1 MNLTQKTMK
10 AGVWQLISI
19 VVKVAIQLCVIAI
32 LARHILPEEFGLI
45 ALANM
50 VLVFVEMFAEAG
62 IGPAIIQKKD
72 LRGEHIRAGFM
83 LAVTLGILF
92 VTVLWLIAPLL
103 AMYFKSE
110 ALADIIRWLGL
121 SVFII
126 KFGIIS
132 RSLIERD
139 MHFHTLMWIDV
150 GSYIFGYATVGITMA
165 IMGYGVWAIV
175 AAKLAQCCLQTIGL
189 FALRPHSIKP
199 VFSTSAYKR
208 IAVYGGGLTLARFF
222 GSIASQGDIFVVG
235 RFCGISLLG
244 FYERAVSVMVIPGQ
258 YMGYLLDKILFPA
271 MSQIQDQ
278 SKRLENAYLMAIGL
292 VNLILF
298 PLSVLMF
305 VAAPEIILVLLGP
318 GWEQAVLP
326 LQILLVT
333 LNLRISVNLSD
344 TLVRAMGAVYASAKR
359 KAIFAFIMI
368 FGSWIGHYWGIIGVA
383 IAVNVA
389 VIINC
394 ALMTQLSIKLVKGDV
409 RNYFSGFKHSYMIG
423 GILFLFSSLFA
434 GFLRLHTDSAV
445 VILFA
450 TIICSSIFLIVTI
463 LLFPKILGKPGQWLV
478 RQVLEISPWKPSLS
492 RHLTALRKTKKNE
505 LFF

>member
-10 AGVWQLISI
+10 AGVWQLISM

-83 LAVTLGILF
+83 LAVTLGFLF

-110 ALADIIRWLGL
+110 ALVDIIRWLGL

-150 GSYIFGYATVGITMA
+150 GSYVFGYATVGITMA
-165 IMGYGVWAIV
+165 IMGYGVWSIV
-175 AAKLAQCCLQTIGL
+175 AAKLTQCCLQSIGL
-189 FALRPHSIKP
+189 FALRPHSVRP

-208 IAVYGGGLTLARFF
+208 IGIYGGGLTLARLF
-222 GSIASQGDIFVVG
+222 GNIASQGDIFVVG
-235 RFCGISLLG
+235 WLCGVSLLG
-244 FYERAVSVMVIPGQ
+244 FYERAVAVMVMPGQ
-258 YMGYLLDKILFPA
+258 YMGYYLLDKILFPA

-318 GWEQAVLP
+318 GWEQTVLP
-326 LQILLVT
+326 LRILLVT
-333 LNLRISVNLSD
+333 LNLRTSVNLSN
-344 TLVRAMGAVYASAKR
+344 TLVRATGAVYASARR
-359 KAIFAFIMI
+359 KAIFAFLII
-368 FGSWIGHYWGIIGVA
+368 FGSWIGHYWGIAGVA

-394 ALMTQLSIKLVKGDV
+394 ALMTQLSIKLVRGDV
-409 RNYFSGFKHSYMIG
+409 RNYFSRFKHGYMIG
-423 GILFLFSSLFA
+423 GILFLIIFPLA
-434 GFLRLHTDSAV
+434 VFLRVYTDSVAA
-445 VILFA
+445 ILFA
-450 TIICSSIFLIVTI
+450 TVICSGVLLIVTI
-463 LLFPKILGKPGQWLV
+463 LLFPRLLGEPGQWLMN
-478 RQVLEISPWKPSLS
+478 QVLEISPWKLSLS
-492 RHLTALRKTKKNE
+492 CHLAASEYDN
-505 LFF
+505 